1 MNIYKNMT
9 QLHVKQVSETGQLT
23 VHTYDPTEGHFLHY
37 NVGFIPNLGETLTFE
52 QVDEF
57 NAVLAQLNMVQKYR
71 IVPDGLQV
79 LDDKNRIILDSLV
92 FNHQVG
98 TFGLVLYQTPPSS
111 PIGAGRWDIQ
121 NISVHSMAAG
131 AQQNWLGSQA
141 GQASERTG
149 RVPIQT
155 EVKATRVKATT
166 DDLYN
171 RMVQKIKAWKNSG
184 VEVEPSWLDNP
195 LELLDWVK
203 RQRVPYI
210 AGDTTF
216 KRRDKNRGWTAD
228 NTVMTTTYL

>member
-1 MNIYKNMT
+1 M
-9 QLHVKQVSETGQLT
+9 T
-23 VHTYDPTEGHFLHY
+23 VHTYDPKEGHFLHY
-37 NVGFIPNLGETLTFE
+37 NVGFIPNLGESLTFE
-52 QVDEF
+52 QLDEF
-57 NAVLAQLNMVQKYR
+57 NGVLAQLDMVQKYR

-79 LDDKNRIILDSLV
+79 LDNNGNIIVDSLV
-92 FNHQVG
+92 FSPHVG
-98 TFGLVLYQTPPSS
+98 LFGLALYQTPPSS
-111 PIGAGRWDIQ
+111 PIGAGRWDITVL
-121 NISVHSMAAG
+121 SVHSVVAA
-131 AQQNWLGSQA
+131 AQQNWLRQTVA
-141 GQASERTG
+141 ENSERTG
-149 RVPIQT
+149 RVPIQAKV
-155 EVKATRVKATT
+155 EPKVEDVI
-166 DDLYN
+166 YN

>member
-23 VHTYDPTEGHFLHY
+23 VHTYDPTEGYFLHY
-37 NVGFIPNLGETLTFE
+37 NVGFIPNLGERLTFE
-52 QVDEF
+52 QLDEF
-57 NAVLAQLNMVQKYR
+57 NGVLAQLDMVQKYR

-79 LDDKNRIILDSLV
+79 LDNNGNIIVDSLV
-92 FNHQVG
+92 FSPHVG
-98 TFGLVLYQTPPSS
+98 LFGLVLYQTPPSS
-111 PIGAGRWDIQ
+111 PIGAGRWDIEVL
-121 NISVHSMAAG
+121 SVHSIVAA
-131 AQQNWLGSQA
+131 AQQNWFRQTESEN
-141 GQASERTG
+141 SERTG
-149 RVPIQT
+149 RVPIQAKV
-155 EVKATRVKATT
+155 EPKVEDV
-166 DDLYN
+166 LYN

>member
-23 VHTYDPTEGHFLHY
+23 VHTYDPKEGYFLHY
-37 NVGFIPNLGETLTFE
+37 NVGFIPNLGERLTFE
-52 QVDEF
+52 QLDAF
-57 NAVLAQLNMVQKYR
+57 NGVLAQLDMVQKYR

-79 LDDKNRIILDSLV
+79 LDNNGNIIVDSLV
-92 FNHQVG
+92 FSPHVG
-98 TFGLVLYQTPPSS
+98 LFGLVLYQTPPSS

-149 RVPIQT
+149 RVPIQAKV
-155 EVKATRVKATT
+155 EPKVEDVI
-166 DDLYN
+166 YN

>member
-9 QLHVKQVSETGQLT
+9 QLHVKQITENGVLT
-23 VHTYDPTEGHFLHY
+23 VHTYDPKEGHFLHY
-37 NVGFIPNLGETLTFE
+37 NVGFIPNLGESLTF
-52 QVDEF
+52 QQLDEF
-57 NAVLAQLNMVQKYR
+57 NGVLAQLDMVQKYR

-79 LDDKNRIILDSLV
+79 LDNNGNIIVDSLV
-92 FNHQVG
+92 FSPHVG
-98 TFGLVLYQTPPSS
+98 LFGLVLYKTPPSS
-111 PIGAGRWDIQ
+111 PIGAGRWDITVL
-121 NISVHSMAAG
+121 SVHSIVAS
-131 AQQNWLGSQA
+131 AQQNWFRQTVA
-141 GQASERTG
+141 ENSERTG
-149 RVPIQT
+149 RVPIQAKV
-155 EVKATRVKATT
+155 EPKVEDV
-166 DDLYN
+166 LYN

>member
-9 QLHVKQVSETGQLT
+9 QLHVKQITENGALT
-23 VHTYDPTEGHFLHY
+23 VHTYDPKGGYFLHY
-37 NVGFIPNLGETLTFE
+37 NIGFIPNLGERLTFE
-52 QVDEF
+52 QLDEF
-57 NAVLAQLNMVQKYR
+57 NGVLAQLDMVQKYR

-79 LDDKNRIILDSLV
+79 LDKKGKIIVDSLV
-92 FNHQVG
+92 FSPHVG
-98 TFGLVLYQTPPSS
+98 LFGLVLYQTPPSS
-111 PIGAGRWDIQ
+111 PIGAGRWDITVL
-121 NISVHSMAAG
+121 SVHSIVAA
-131 AQQNWLGSQA
+131 AQQNWFRQTVA
-141 GQASERTG
+141 ENSERTG
-149 RVPIQT
+149 RVPIQAKV
-155 EVKATRVKATT
+155 EPKVEDV
-166 DDLYN
+166 LYN